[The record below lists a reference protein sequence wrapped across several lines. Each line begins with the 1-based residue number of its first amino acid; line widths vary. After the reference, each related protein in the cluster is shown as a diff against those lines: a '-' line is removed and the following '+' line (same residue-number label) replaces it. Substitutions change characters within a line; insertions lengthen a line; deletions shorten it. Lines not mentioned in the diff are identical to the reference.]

1 MYHQIVADGYKNGDE
16 QPQVIGWGPCAPC
29 CAYVSAQC
37 RMWTGRYVRVRWQWC
52 RTDPRIGISSPRT
65 PHVTNTDS
73 TQHAA
78 RAADERCRDQTA
90 HGTTTH
96 RGSGGEV
103 THRPQPSRQRMS
115 LRSDES
121 ALHDL
126 RSRKRAVS
134 LCLDSSRASRPPMA
148 MQMLIRQP
156 SGAARRCRALQ
167 GAAGR
172 PDSVPGPHAASLS
185 ALRRG
190 SQLHVTVPFTQPSTL
205 PSSRN
210 LRHSALH
217 STLLAEN
224 SWMSCRAVA
233 SSTFRL
239 SLTLSASAAAAS
251 APA

>member
-1 MYHQIVADGYKNGDE
+1 MYYQIVADGYKNGDE
-16 QPQVIGWGPCAPC
+16 QPQLIGCAPVW

-37 RMWTGRYVRVRWQWC
+37 RVSYVHMCRGAVVPSGAVRTAN
-52 RTDPRIGISSPRT
+52 RNESPDT

-78 RAADERCRDQTA
+78 RAADERCRDHNRTRI
-90 HGTTTH
+90 TVRPRR

-134 LCLDSSRASRPPMA
+134 LCLDSSRASRPPMP
-148 MQMLIRQP
+148 MLN
-156 SGAARRCRALQ
+156 RRPL

-205 PSSRN
+205 HSSRN

>member
-1 MYHQIVADGYKNGDE
+1 M
-16 QPQVIGWGPCAPC
+16 
-29 CAYVSAQC
+29 
-37 RMWTGRYVRVRWQWC
+37 VRVRVC
-52 RTDPRIGISSPRT
+52 PVSCIVCTHVPCGAVVPSGAVRTANRNESPDT

-134 LCLDSSRASRPPMA
+134 LCLDSSRASRPPMP
-148 MQMLIRQP
+148 MLN
-156 SGAARRCRALQ
+156 RRPL

-205 PSSRN
+205 HSSRN